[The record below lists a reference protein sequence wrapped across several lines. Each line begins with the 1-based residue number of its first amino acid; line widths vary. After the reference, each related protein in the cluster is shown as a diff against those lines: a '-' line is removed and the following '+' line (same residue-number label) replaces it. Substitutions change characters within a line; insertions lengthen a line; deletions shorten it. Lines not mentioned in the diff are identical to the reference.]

1 MTPNPS
7 IAEPTP
13 SQAAPRRRLEEGL
26 TLAMAGRRF
35 GLTPRAIRYYEE
47 HALVRPS
54 RDSRGRRTFDDVQCA
69 RLELIAALRAA
80 DVPLREIDRLLA
92 TPDPRRSRD
101 IAQANLEQRLQQIRA
116 SHASVVAALD
126 WLKTFEGLPEH
137 PVARSTL

>member
-1 MTPNPS
+1 
-7 IAEPTP
+7 
-13 SQAAPRRRLEEGL
+13 
-26 TLAMAGRRF
+26 MAGRRF
-35 GLTPRAIRYYEE
+35 GLTPRAIRHYEE

-92 TPDPRRSRD
+92 TPDPQRARVL
-101 IAQANLEQRLQQIRA
+101 AQAVLEQRLRQIQA
-116 SHASVVAALD
+116 SQALVVSALD